1 MSSELEFIAATQQQ
15 LCWIRDRRSWRGH
28 VYVDIETRW
37 FGGTDRLLHSSRSW
51 QDGVRFET
59 SQRSWFKG
67 GGRLFLRGMSFV
79 PVLAVGRCFRLVL
92 GCRIVGPQPVGW
104 FASDSSIR
112 RAAPGVTTRPLD
124 AGARWHLDKLMSVN
138 LALFRAT
145 SGFVYIEMTLR
156 GCSVRTRVPVDIFSM
171 KMWRF
176 CQCMIPISE
185 LIRSV

>member
-1 MSSELEFIAATQQQ
+1 MLSELEFIASTKQQ

-59 SQRSWFKG
+59 TQRSWFKG
-67 GGRLFLRGMSFV
+67 GGRFFLRGMSFV
-79 PVLAVGRCFRLVL
+79 SVPAVGRCFRLL
-92 GCRIVGPQPVGW
+92 LDCRIAGPQPVGW

-112 RAAPGVTTRPLD
+112 RAAPGVTTLPLD
-124 AGARWHLDKLMSVN
+124 AGACWHLEKLMSDN

-145 SGFVYIEMTLR
+145 SGLVCVEMTLR
-156 GCSVRTRVPVDIFSM
+156 GCSVRTRLPVDIFLM
-171 KMWRF
+171 KMRRF
-176 CQCMIPISE
+176 CQCMIPVSE